1 MEEIILL
8 FTLIFVAYIFR
19 SNLLSIS
26 LVSKLT
32 GNIFSPHSA
41 ALANIV
47 VPEDSTLRRHF
58 LTQLSTE
65 NALVAAEL
73 QKRLSL

>member
-1 MEEIILL
+1 MEELILL
-8 FTLIFVAYIFR
+8 FVLLFIAYMFR
-19 SNLLSIS
+19 SS
-26 LVSKLT
+26 LFSNPLISKLT

-41 ALANIV
+41 ALAKIV